1 MSVTAPR
8 FLSTRSIPVLLEPGA
23 WKRHGG
29 HFPRQIRAG
38 LRALA
43 VLIWCIVA
51 IPVQGLFLLLPGG
64 AKVAFARAFWSVFC
78 RIYGVEVRVIG
89 TPCDHQGRS
98 VVYVSNHCSWLDVGV
113 LGAKLRA
120 CFVSKTDVDSW
131 PVINIIA
138 RLGRTVYVSRQRANL
153 STESR
158 VMRARL
164 HAGDNLILFPE
175 GTTSDGSRVLP
186 FRSSLLSVAEGE
198 PAPLVQPISLVYD
211 RLAGLPAV
219 RATRSVF
226 AYYGDMSFGSHF
238 WRLAQCRG
246 VRATVLLHN
255 PVDPRNYP
263 DRKAL
268 TRAIWESVAEGAAT
282 LRQNRPAVP
291 LQCEPTAQQL
301 DDSSLGEIG
310 AFA

>member
-1 MSVTAPR
+1 VV
-8 FLSTRSIPVLLEPGA
+8 FV
-23 WKRHGG
+23 
-29 HFPRQIRAG
+29 
-38 LRALA
+38 
-43 VLIWCIVA
+43 WCIFA
-51 IPVQGLFLLLPGG
+51 IPLQALCVLLPGRT
-64 AKVAFARAFWSVFC
+64 KVAFARVFWSVFC

-89 TPCDHQGRS
+89 APCDHQHRP

-120 CFVSKTDVDSW
+120 CFVSKIDVNSW
-131 PVINIIA
+131 PLINVIA
-138 RLGRTVYVSRQRANL
+138 WLGRTVYVSRQRANL
-153 STESR
+153 SAESQI
-158 VMRARL
+158 MRQRL
-164 HAGDNLILFPE
+164 RAGDNLILFPE

-219 RATRSVF
+219 RATRPVF
-226 AYYGDMSFGSHF
+226 AYYGDMSFGTHF

-246 VRATVLLHN
+246 VRATVLFHD
-255 PVDPRNYP
+255 PVDPRNYA

-268 TRAIWESVAEGAAT
+268 TRAIWDSVAKGAAT

-291 LQCEPTAQQL
+291 LRSEPALPPL
-301 DDSSLGEIG
+301 DNSSLGEIG

>member
-1 MSVTAPR
+1 
-8 FLSTRSIPVLLEPGA
+8 
-23 WKRHGG
+23 
-29 HFPRQIRAG
+29 
-38 LRALA
+38 
-43 VLIWCIVA
+43 
-51 IPVQGLFLLLPGG
+51 
-64 AKVAFARAFWSVFC
+64 
-78 RIYGVEVRVIG
+78 VEVRVVG
-89 TPCDHQGRS
+89 KPCDHQGRP

-120 CFVSKTDVDSW
+120 CFVSKTDVESW

-138 RLGRTVYVSRQRANL
+138 RLGRTVFVSRQRTSL

-158 VMRARL
+158 AMRARL
-164 HAGDNLILFPE
+164 QAGDNLILFPE

-219 RATRSVF
+219 RATRPVF
-226 AYYGDMSFGSHF
+226 AYYGDMSFGTHF

-246 VRATVLLHN
+246 VRATVLLHD
-255 PVDPRNYP
+255 PVDPRDYA

-291 LQCEPTAQQL
+291 LRSEPITHNL
-301 DDSSLGEIG
+301 GKSPLGEIG